1 MEDSDSDLDLGNS
14 EDEED
19 EEDYDSED
27 KEDVDNLEE
36 TDELSKKNLIKSESC
51 NLYTIPEEE
60 EKGSKDSKNDSY
72 ISRLELY
79 FKQLA
84 ECSNK

>member
-27 KEDVDNLEE
+27 KKEVDNLEE
-36 TDELSKKNLIKSESC
+36 TDELSKENLIKSESC

-60 EKGSKDSKNDSY
+60 EMESKDGNYSVSY
-72 ISRLELY
+72 KLELY

-84 ECSNK
+84 DCYNK

>member
-27 KEDVDNLEE
+27 KKEVDNLEE
-36 TDELSKKNLIKSESC
+36 TDELSKENLIKSESC

-60 EKGSKDSKNDSY
+60 EMESKDGNYSVISK
-72 ISRLELY
+72 LELY

-84 ECSNK
+84 DCYNK